1 MTETALPDLFAEKL
15 CKTVIIGLPGIGKT
29 TMTDYLAGQYT
40 EMSGKTLGTI
50 STDKEMRAY
59 IADRNNPLTDEF
71 LTGRNIPAQ
80 EGRRLLETPAVF
92 MEKYTEETFRD
103 FESAVIVDLLS
114 KGAFKGKV
122 PDLGGKAF
130 LHPKTA
136 AAFKEQGYKSIYIK
150 PEKESVLLSHI
161 MKDFNRW
168 LTGTKGRSN
177 INRPI
182 EQSWRREQQRVVL
195 GNGWAVR
202 KPADKPE
209 FKTDGLRLHTE
220 LCKKSLAAGN
230 KKAAE
235 TAADIMRQMYRDRNP
250 KYEQA
255 ATDIVFLSGS
265 LKKDAEKI
273 QAVIMAENTN
283 TRQSSRTVLFKKEQS
298 GR

>member
-1 MTETALPDLFAEKL
+1 MTETASPDLFAEKL

-202 KPADKPE
+202 NPAEKTE

-273 QAVIMAENTN
+273 KAVIMAENTN

>member
-230 KKAAE
+230 K
-235 TAADIMRQMYRDRNP
+235 
-250 KYEQA
+250 
-255 ATDIVFLSGS
+255 
-265 LKKDAEKI
+265 
-273 QAVIMAENTN
+273 
-283 TRQSSRTVLFKKEQS
+283 SRYYASDVPGQKSQV
-298 GR
+298 

>member
-202 KPADKPE
+202 KPAEKTE

-273 QAVIMAENTN
+273 KAVIMAENTN
-283 TRQSSRTVLFKKEQS
+283 TRQSSRTVLLKKEQS

>member
-1 MTETALPDLFAEKL
+1 MTETASPDLFAEKL

-182 EQSWRREQQRVVL
+182 EQSWRREQQRVVF

-273 QAVIMAENTN
+273 KAVIMAENTN

>member
-1 MTETALPDLFAEKL
+1 MTETTSMDLFAEKL
-15 CKTVIIGLPGIGKT
+15 CKTVIIGLPGIGTT

-40 EMSGKTLGTI
+40 EMSGKTLETV

-59 IADRNNPLTDEF
+59 IADRNNPLTDKF
-71 LTGRNIPAQ
+71 LTDRNIPIQ

-92 MEKYTEETFRD
+92 MEKYTEKTFRD
-103 FESAVIVDLLS
+103 FESAFIVDLLS
-114 KGAFKGKV
+114 KGAFNGKV
-122 PDLGGKAF
+122 PDLGGKAL

-150 PEKESVLLSHI
+150 PEKESILLSHI

-182 EQSWRREQQRVVL
+182 EQSWRREQRNTVL

-202 KPADKPE
+202 KPAEKKE
-209 FKTDGLRLHTE
+209 FKTDGLRLHAE
-220 LCKKSLAAGN
+220 LYKKSLDAVD

-235 TAADIMRQMYRDRNP
+235 TAADIMRQMYQDRNP

-273 QAVIMAENTN
+273 KAVIMAENAN
-283 TRQSSRTVLFKKEQS
+283 THISSRTALLKKEQS

>member
-202 KPADKPE
+202 KPAEKTE

-235 TAADIMRQMYRDRNP
+235 TAAAIMRQMYRDRNP

-273 QAVIMAENTN
+273 KAVIMAENTN